1 MIDNDT
7 MSTYIASRP
16 SPRETTMHV
25 IGFILIV
32 LVVYWIASRATGSK
46 GAGAGAAAVTGVA
59 LLMLNTDHHHH
70 HRHEDWS

>member
-1 MIDNDT
+1 MIDNK
-7 MSTYIASRP
+7 MRSTYVANGLS
-16 SPRETTMHV
+16 SKGTTMHV

-70 HRHEDWS
+70 HRHQDWS